1 MLSKAKIALLVMVG
15 LLVMMSAST
24 YAKTGQQVERPEYVS
39 GEVLLKLKDGVNIE
53 RINEINR
60 QFNTQTINYFRNSHI
75 FHLKLPPNLT
85 VNEVIPQIESSP
97 LVEYVTPNGLYY
109 LDVTP
114 NDPQGSQL
122 WGLHNFGQSGGT
134 VDADI
139 DALEAWDIT
148 TGSNEVVIAVID
160 SGAQLNHPDLAA
172 NLWTNPGEIPNNGI
186 DDDNNGFVDDVHG
199 WDFSSNDNDPSPVG
213 GACGGH
219 GTHTA
224 GTIGAVGNNGVGVT
238 GVNWNVKLMPL
249 KAFSIVFGSFCSAS
263 DADLIAAVDYYTL
276 MGVRISSNSYGG
288 GGFNLAMQDAIRA
301 SNSVFVAAA
310 GNEGSNN
317 DSTPQYPS
325 NYDLDNI
332 ISVAATDRN
341 DNRASFSNYGINTV
355 DLGAPGVDILS
366 TLPNSKYGNLS
377 GTSMATPH
385 VAGVAGLLLAQDPD
399 LTVYEVKWRILNGVD
414 NIGLPVVTGGRLNA
428 FNTLQFGL
436 SQPTVAVDVTPL
448 GSTVVTPG
456 ETILIKV
463 TVTNNGQSSI
473 DGTFNSYVRLEDGRE
488 IRKTSKTG
496 TLSLGQTKNITQTGQ
511 IPPTMAPGTTFDVF
525 YQVETAVSFD
535 EDSVEYTVGSTFTGA
550 GLSDDVYL
558 PVLQVD

>member
-148 TGSNEVVIAVID
+148 TGSNEVVIAVIN

-219 GTHTA
+219 GTYTA

-317 DSTPQYPS
+317 DFTPQYPS

-535 EDSVEYTVGSTFTGA
+535 EDLVEYTVGSTFTGA